1 MTVIIGITATLA
13 ILSLAVI
20 FGTDVVGTVVQRS
33 VYAELEDRV
42 LVQVVGRGHYY
53 ADRRMPA
60 IGIPGTILTAATAV
74 AAFAWGP
81 ALAALLAVAGFVLV
95 VVWLLVY
102 ARVAKPIN
110 ATLTAAALA
119 DEVPADARA
128 LQARWESILPLRV
141 ALLGVAI
148 ALLAAALFLV

>member
-1 MTVIIGITATLA
+1 MTAIIGITATLA

-20 FGTDVVGTVVQRS
+20 FGTDVVGTLVQRS
-33 VYAELEDRV
+33 VYADLEDRA

-60 IGIPGTILTAATAV
+60 IGIPGTILTAATAA
-74 AAFAWGP
+74 AAFAWGTPP
-81 ALAALLAVAGFVLV
+81 AGILATAGFVLV
-95 VVWLLVY
+95 VTWLLVY

-110 ATLTAAALA
+110 ARLTAAALA
-119 DEVPADARA
+119 DEVPADTRA

-141 ALLGVAI
+141 ALLGAAIVLLTVAV
-148 ALLAAALFLV
+148 LLV